1 MNRDPIIR
9 PTINEILNDEYF
21 LENDKYDMSKIKN
34 NILKAHEEKEKL
46 IFL

>member
-9 PTINEILNDEYF
+9 PSINEILNDEYF
-21 LENDKYDMSKIKN
+21 LEKYDMFKIKN
-34 NILKAHEEKEKL
+34 NILKAYEEKDKL